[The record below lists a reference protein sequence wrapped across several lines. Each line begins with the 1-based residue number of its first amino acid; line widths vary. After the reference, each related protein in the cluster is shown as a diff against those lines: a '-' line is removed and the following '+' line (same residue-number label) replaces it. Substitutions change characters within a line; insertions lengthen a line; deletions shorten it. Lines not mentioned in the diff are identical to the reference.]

1 MTFKQ
6 ISLKQLNIHIYIHIY
21 IYFFFTLKIDDHD
34 YQLQNER
41 TAKRFRSN
49 YLFFQLF
56 YTYFLYKI

>member
-1 MTFKQ
+1 MTFKRL
-6 ISLKQLNIHIYIHIY
+6 SLKQIKIY
-21 IYFFFTLKIDDHD
+21 IYFFTLKIDDHD

-41 TAKRFRSN
+41 TAKRFSSN